1 MKEEVTFDFVVNDP
15 GMTLFHC
22 HQQLHMDFG
31 FMTLLSTY
39 EFGEQ
44 ADFAFENKGVVIGG
58 FVSAQL
64 HSSEQQ
70 GLVVLSKY
78 VLAWGRPVSGG
89 GRQRGCE
96 IPLIGRLSHL
106 LSRTG
111 GACA

>member
-1 MKEEVTFDFVVNDP
+1 M
-15 GMTLFHC
+15 FHC

-39 EFGEQ
+39 EYGEQ

-78 VLAWGRPVSGG
+78 VLAWGASGI
-89 GRQRGCE
+89 RW
-96 IPLIGRLSHL
+96 
-106 LSRTG
+106 RTSKRM
-111 GACA
+111 

>member
-39 EFGEQ
+39 EYGEQ

-64 HSSEQQ
+64 HSREQQ
-70 GLVVLSKY
+70 GLVVGL
-78 VLAWGRPVSGG
+78 GG
-89 GRQRGCE
+89 VRYQMADVKE
-96 IPLIGRLSHL
+96 DVKFL
-106 LSRTG
+106 
-111 GACA
+111 

>member
-1 MKEEVTFDFVVNDP
+1 MSQGTRQRILQVKEEVTFDFVVNDP

-39 EFGEQ
+39 EYGEQ

-78 VLAWGRPVSGG
+78 VLAWGASGI
-89 GRQRGCE
+89 RW
-96 IPLIGRLSHL
+96 
-106 LSRTG
+106 RTSKRM
-111 GACA
+111 